1 MRWPPAA
8 FELSWTVSASTRS
21 FELSPQTNVAL
32 ARAASTS
39 LSETSCP
46 TLLNP
51 RGAAVID
58 ELAVAVALQV
68 RDRGAEV
75 NVIRHDRRRAADL
88 DVALVVAAAGRRDV
102 ERRVFRDDVAR
113 HVLDGAR
120 ERVLAVKRALRA
132 AQHFDAL
139 DVVDVEQ
146 GTLRTRDVDVIQ
158 IDADAGLEAPQR
170 VVLADAAD
178 IGVDRA
184 GGRAPG
190 IHFDVRRVRGDVFER
205 ADVLLQ
211 QLVGSERGD
220 RDRDVL
226 QALFAPPGRDGDLL
240 DGAGLG
246 ARFGSHGRPGHW

>member
-1 MRWPPAA
+1 M
-8 FELSWTVSASTRS
+8 
-21 FELSPQTNVAL
+21 
-32 ARAASTS
+32 
-39 LSETSCP
+39 
-46 TLLNP
+46 
-51 RGAAVID
+51 
-58 ELAVAVALQV
+58 
-68 RDRGAEV
+68 
-75 NVIRHDRRRAADL
+75 IRHDRHRAADL

-102 ERRVFRDDVAR
+102 ERRIFGDDVAG

-120 ERVLAVKRALRA
+120 ERVLAVQGALRA

-139 DVVDVEQ
+139 DVIHVEQ
-146 GTLRTRDVDVIQ
+146 GALRTRDVHVVQ
-158 IDADAGLEAPQR
+158 VDADARLEAPQR
-170 VVLADAAD
+170 VVLSDAAD

-190 IHFDVRRVRGDVFER
+190 IHFDVRGVRGHVFQR

-211 QLVGSERGD
+211 QLIRSECGD

-246 ARFGSHGRPGHW
+246 VSFRSHCRPGHW